1 MTPFYSLTLLY
12 SLVLILGSCF
22 VIAALANHTRRLK
35 SVEQKLNLLLEK
47 FGLDPSAA
55 VAPSLAVRNLA
66 RDPARRIEAIR
77 EYRRETGADL
87 EQAMKVVD
95 ALGAQDR

>member
-1 MTPFYSLTLLY
+1 MTPFYSLSLLY
-12 SLVLILGSCF
+12 SLVLILGSCS
-22 VIAALANHTRRLK
+22 VTVALANQARRLK

-47 FGLDPSAA
+47 FGLDPSAS
-55 VAPSLAVRNLA
+55 VAPSLTVRNLA
-66 RDPARRIEAIR
+66 RDPSRRIEAIR

-87 EQAMKVVD
+87 EEAMRVVD